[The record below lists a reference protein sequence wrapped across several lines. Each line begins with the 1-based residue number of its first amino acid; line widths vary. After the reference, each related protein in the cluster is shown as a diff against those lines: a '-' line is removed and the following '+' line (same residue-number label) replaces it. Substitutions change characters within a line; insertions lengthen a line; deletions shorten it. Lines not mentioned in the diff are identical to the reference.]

1 MLNIRRIKMIK
12 KITLPGMIP
21 ALVVYL
27 ILLHGIAHAGQFK
40 VMRVYDG
47 DTLRAKGYG
56 IEIKVNLIGIDAP
69 EISIKKHKSG
79 QPYGQQ
85 AKKFLVSMVLDK
97 KVIIK
102 GYGTDRYNRVLGV
115 VYIDGQNVNLEII
128 KAGLAEFDRSHTP
141 KLFDPMPYQL
151 AATAAKKA
159 GVGMWSLGDRYMS
172 PREWRRMQ
180 KKQ

>member
-1 MLNIRRIKMIK
+1 MIK
-12 KITLPGMIP
+12 KTTLTAIKL
-21 ALVVYL
+21 ALVAYL
-27 ILLHGIAHAGQFK
+27 MMLCGVAHAGQFK

-47 DTLRAKGYG
+47 DTLRAKGYA

-69 EISIKKHKSG
+69 EIPIKKNESG

-85 AKKFLVSMVLDK
+85 AKRFLAKMVLDK
-97 KVIIK
+97 KVTIK
-102 GYGTDRYNRVLGV
+102 GFGTDRYNRVLGV

-141 KLFDPMPYQL
+141 NLFDPMPYQL

-159 GVGMWSLGDRYMS
+159 GEGMWSLGDRYMS
-172 PREWRRMQ
+172 PREWRRTQQ
-180 KKQ
+180 KQ